1 MSQAASQVRPVVRGP
16 SRFRV
21 RVQLILTGLRPY
33 GWEIYD
39 EEDGETVR
47 RSADAVP
54 HLGRSLATPAR
65 RRWSS
70 QTSRRQSAAHP
81 GR

>member
-1 MSQAASQVRPVVRGP
+1 MSQPASQVRPVIRGR
-16 SRFRV
+16 SRFRL
-21 RVQLILTGLRPY
+21 RVQMILTGLRPY

-47 RSADAVP
+47 RSA
-54 HLGRSLATPAR
+54 AR
-65 RRWSS
+65 FR
-70 QTSRRQSAAHP
+70 TSAEAWRAGTAALEQPEKPPSMAAHP